1 MLLAHGGPPRHLLDG
16 GLVDVELA
24 GEDLDVVSV
33 PGWQPAGLRR
43 ARKAAGMTQ
52 ADLAGHLEVPR
63 ELIGRWETSGAPRA
77 ERVAQL
83 ARVLGV
89 ELSALLDLD
98 NPFTERRLQAGLSQQ
113 HLAELAG
120 VPRSTVQALEAGTAP
135 PTSPAARAVET
146 ALASVGTKT
155 AGSRPAAARAAGDA
169 GRLVTAEPARRRP
182 KAHRPTSP
190 AAAAARWR
198 PGALRQARKVAGLSQ
213 AELAA
218 AVGVTRE
225 AVGRWEAG
233 TAPRLERIR
242 QVAAALGVDDVADL
256 VERPEEEWSTLT
268 ALRIHAGLSQRQL
281 AERTGLP
288 RSSIQAVERGAF
300 QPSEAMVAA
309 YADACQVSLATVQG
323 IIAKKA

>member
-1 MLLAHGGPPRHLLDG
+1 M
-16 GLVDVELA
+16 
-24 GEDLDVVSV
+24 VSV
-33 PGWQPAGLRR
+33 PGWHPAGLRR

-89 ELSALLDLD
+89 ELSALVDLD
-98 NPFTERRLQAGLSQQ
+98 NPFTGRRLQAGLSQQ
-113 HLAELAG
+113 RLAELAG

-135 PTSPAARAVET
+135 PTSPAAQAVET
-146 ALASVGTKT
+146 ALAGVSTKT
-155 AGSRPAAARAAGDA
+155 AGAQSATARAAGDA
-169 GRLVTAEPARRRP
+169 GRLDVTAEPARRRP
-182 KAHRPTSP
+182 EAHRPTAP
-190 AAAAARWR
+190 AATGATWR
-198 PGALRQARKVAGLSQ
+198 PGALRQARKRADLSQ

-233 TAPRLERIR
+233 TAPRVERIR

-256 VERPEEEWSTLT
+256 VERPEEEWSSLA

-300 QPSEAMVAA
+300 QPSAAMVAA
-309 YADACQVSLATVQG
+309 YADACQVPLATVQG
-323 IIAKKA
+323 IIAKKGVHGPSGAD